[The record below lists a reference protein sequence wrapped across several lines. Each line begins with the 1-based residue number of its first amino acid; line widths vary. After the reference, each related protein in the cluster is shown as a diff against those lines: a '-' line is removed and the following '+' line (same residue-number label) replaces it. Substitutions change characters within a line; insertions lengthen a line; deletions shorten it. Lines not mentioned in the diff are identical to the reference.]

1 MQRVVNGTRPK
12 IDASNYNSNAMFS
25 WIWKLNSLRSKQAAL
40 AGLLLFICFGSQV
53 IATGVAVASGDS
65 LVIAAAG
72 TVTATPTPLVASGR
86 ALCRQVRQNNG
97 RMRVECSFPK
107 PPGRI
112 VATQLAP
119 KPVVKLTLVPVRTR
133 AP

>member
-1 MQRVVNGTRPK
+1 ML
-12 IDASNYNSNAMFS
+12 S
-25 WIWKLNSLRSKQAAL
+25 WIWKLNALRSKHAVM
-40 AGLLLFICFGSQV
+40 AGLVLCVGFSSQFIV
-53 IATGVAVASGDS
+53 TGVAAASSDIF
-65 LVIAAAG
+65 LIAAAG

-86 ALCRQVRQNNG
+86 ALCRKVRQDNG
-97 RMRVECSFPK
+97 RLRVVCSFPK
-107 PPGRI
+107 PPGSI